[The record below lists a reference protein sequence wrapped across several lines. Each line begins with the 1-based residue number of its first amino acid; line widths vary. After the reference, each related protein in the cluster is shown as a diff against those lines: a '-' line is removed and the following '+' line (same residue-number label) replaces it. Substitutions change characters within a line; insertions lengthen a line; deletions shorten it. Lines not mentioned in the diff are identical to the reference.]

1 MRYSKK
7 NAILR
12 SFKIVKKI
20 MLLFL
25 AVKMAGV
32 FPYTFFHL
40 VQRCLQLFA
49 LFTHHIVSVSTDG

>member
-1 MRYSKK
+1 MRFPKK

-32 FPYTFFHL
+32 FLYTLIHL
-40 VQRCLQLFA
+40 V
-49 LFTHHIVSVSTDG
+49 

>member
-1 MRYSKK
+1 
-7 NAILR
+7 
-12 SFKIVKKI
+12 

-32 FPYTFFHL
+32 FLYTFFHL

-49 LFTHHIVSVSTDG
+49 LFTHHIVRVRTDG